1 MRLRMFRGFGS
12 AVATACTALALVTLA
27 APAAHAAATDQL
39 QSFVS
44 GVKSARGEF
53 TQRQVKGNGDSA
65 KVTGTSSG
73 TFAFAR
79 PGKFTWRYTK
89 PYDQLLQADGQTLYI
104 YDKDLNQV
112 TERRLDGA
120 LGSSPAAILFGSNDF
135 EKNFN
140 IGNGPTR
147 DGVEW
152 LELTPKAK
160 DTQFERIGIG
170 FKSGNLEAMEL
181 RDAFGNTT
189 LLTFTGIQKNPSLPA
204 DTFRFVVPKGA
215 DVMKQ

>member
-1 MRLRMFRGFGS
+1 MRHRIL
-12 AVATACTALALVTLA
+12 APLCATLALLA
-27 APAAHAAATDQL
+27 AIPAAHAAATDQL
-39 QSFVS
+39 QTFVTS
-44 GVKSARGEF
+44 VKTARGEF
-53 TQRQVKGNGDSA
+53 TQKQIKGQGADA
-65 KVTGTSSG
+65 KVSGTSSG
-73 TFAFAR
+73 TFAFSR

-112 TERRLDGA
+112 TERKLDNA
-120 LGSSPAAILFGSNDF
+120 LGSSPAAILFGSNDLS
-135 EKNFN
+135 KNFDVK
-140 IGNGPTR
+140 NGATR

-152 LELTPKAK
+152 LELTPKSK

-170 FKSGNLEAMEL
+170 FKGGNLEAMEL

-189 LLTFTGIQKNPSLPA
+189 MLTFTGIQKNPSLPA
-204 DTFRFVVPKGA
+204 DTFRFAVPKGA

>member
-1 MRLRMFRGFGS
+1 MRYRIL
-12 AVATACTALALVTLA
+12 APLCAALALLGAV
-27 APAAHAAATDQL
+27 PAAHAAATDQL
-39 QSFVS
+39 QSFVTS
-44 GVKSARGEF
+44 VKSARGEF
-53 TQRQVKGNGDSA
+53 TQQQMKGKGAAA
-65 KVTGTSSG
+65 KVAGTSSG

-112 TERRLDGA
+112 TERKLDGA
-120 LGSSPAAILFGSNDF
+120 LGSSPAAILFGSNDLT
-135 EKNFN
+135 KNFDVK
-140 IGNGPTR
+140 NGETR

-152 LELTPKAK
+152 LELTPKSK

-170 FKSGNLEAMEL
+170 FKGGNLEAMEL

-189 LLTFTGIQKNPSLPA
+189 MLTFSAIQKNPSLPA
-204 DTFRFVVPKGA
+204 DAFRFTVPKGA

>member
-1 MRLRMFRGFGS
+1 MRKRILVS
-12 AVATACTALALVTLA
+12 ACAALAVFAVHMPTAL
-27 APAAHAAATDQL
+27 AAATDQL

-44 GVKSARGEF
+44 GVKSAKGEF
-53 TQRQVKGNGDSA
+53 TQRQVKGQGDSL
-65 KVTGTSSG
+65 KITGTSSG
-73 TFAFAR
+73 SFVFAR
-79 PGKFTWRYTK
+79 PGKFTWRYAK
-89 PYDQLLQADGQTLYI
+89 PYEQLLQADGQTLYI

-112 TERRLDGA
+112 TERKLDGA

-135 EKNFN
+135 EKNFTVK
-140 IGNGPTR
+140 NGPTR

-152 LELTPKAK
+152 LELTPKSK

-170 FKSGNLEAMEL
+170 FKGGNLEAMEL

-189 LLTFTGIQKNPSLPA
+189 LLTFSAMQKNPPLPA
-204 DTFRFVVPKGA
+204 DAFRFTVPKGA

>member
-1 MRLRMFRGFGS
+1 MLFRS
-12 AVATACTALALVTLA
+12 
-27 APAAHAAATDQL
+27 
-39 QSFVS
+39 
-44 GVKSARGEF
+44 
-53 TQRQVKGNGDSA
+53 
-65 KVTGTSSG
+65 SSG
-73 TFAFAR
+73 TFSFAR

-112 TERRLDGA
+112 TERKLDGA
-120 LGSSPAAILFGSNDF
+120 LGSSPAAILFGSNDLSRNF
-135 EKNFN
+135 DVKN
-140 IGNGPTR
+140 GAAR

-170 FKSGNLEAMEL
+170 FKGGNLEAMEL

-189 LLTFTGIQKNPSLPA
+189 MLTFSGIQKNPSLPA
-204 DTFRFVVPKGA
+204 DAFRFAVPKGA
-215 DVMKQ
+215 DVVKQ

>member
-1 MRLRMFRGFGS
+1 MRHRIFATVAGV
-12 AVATACTALALVTLA
+12 AVAVAALA
-27 APAAHAAATDQL
+27 APTAHAAATDQL
-39 QSFVS
+39 KTFVTT
-44 GVKSARGEF
+44 VKSATGEF
-53 TQRQVKGNGDSA
+53 TQRQVKGSGDA
-65 KVTGTSSG
+65 VKVTGTSSG
-73 TFAFAR
+73 TFAFSR

-89 PYDQLLQADGQTLYI
+89 PYDQLLQADGQTLFI

-112 TERRLDGA
+112 TERKLDNA
-120 LGSSPAAILFGSNDF
+120 LGSSPAAILFGSNDL
-135 EKNFN
+135 EKNFVVKD
-140 IGNGPTR
+140 GPVR

-170 FKSGNLEAMEL
+170 FKAGNLEAMEL

-189 LLTFTGIQKNPSLPA
+189 LLSFSAMQKNPPMPA
-204 DTFRFVVPKGA
+204 DAFRFTAPKGA

>member
-1 MRLRMFRGFGS
+1 MRYRIL
-12 AVATACTALALVTLA
+12 APLCATLALLA
-27 APAAHAAATDQL
+27 AMPTAQAAATDQL
-39 QSFVS
+39 QTFVTS
-44 GVKSARGEF
+44 VKSARGEF
-53 TQRQVKGNGDSA
+53 TQKQIKGQGADA
-65 KVTGTSSG
+65 KVAGTSSG

-79 PGKFTWRYTK
+79 PGKFTWRYIK

-112 TERRLDGA
+112 TERKLDGA
-120 LGSSPAAILFGSNDF
+120 LGSSPAAILFGSNDLTRNF
-135 EKNFN
+135 DVKN
-140 IGNGPTR
+140 GATR

-170 FKSGNLEAMEL
+170 FRGGNLEAMEL

-189 LLTFTGIQKNPSLPA
+189 MLTFTGIQKNPSLPA
-204 DTFRFVVPKGA
+204 DTFRFTVPKGA

>member
-1 MRLRMFRGFGS
+1 MRNRIIVS
-12 AVATACTALALVTLA
+12 ACAALAMFA
-27 APAAHAAATDQL
+27 IQAPAHAAATDQL
-39 QSFVS
+39 QSFVT

-53 TQRQVKGNGDSA
+53 TQRQVKGQGANG

-73 TFAFAR
+73 TFVFSR

-112 TERRLDGA
+112 TERKLDGA
-120 LGSSPAAILFGSNDF
+120 LGSSPAAILFGSNDL
-135 EKNFN
+135 EKNFVVK
-140 IGNGPTR
+140 NGPTR

-152 LELTPKAK
+152 LELTPKSK

-170 FKSGNLEAMEL
+170 FKAGNLEAMEL

-189 LLTFTGIQKNPSLPA
+189 LLTFTGMQKNPPLAA
-204 DTFRFVVPKGA
+204 DAFRFTVPKGA

>member
-1 MRLRMFRGFGS
+1 MRTRIL
-12 AVATACTALALVTLA
+12 APLCATLALLA
-27 APAAHAAATDQL
+27 AVPAAQAAATDQL
-39 QSFVS
+39 QTFVTT
-44 GVKSARGEF
+44 VKSARGEF
-53 TQRQVKGNGDSA
+53 TQKQIKGQGADT
-65 KVTGTSSG
+65 KVAGTSSG

-112 TERRLDGA
+112 TERKLDGA
-120 LGSSPAAILFGSNDF
+120 LGSSPAAILFGSNDLG
-135 EKNFN
+135 KNFDVK
-140 IGNGPTR
+140 NGATR

-152 LELTPKAK
+152 LDLTPKAK
-160 DTQFERIGIG
+160 DTQFERIAIG
-170 FKSGNLEAMEL
+170 FKGGNLEAMEL

-189 LLTFTGIQKNPSLPA
+189 MLTFTGIQKNPPLPA
-204 DTFRFVVPKGA
+204 DAFRFTVPKGA

>member
-1 MRLRMFRGFGS
+1 MRHRIL
-12 AVATACTALALVTLA
+12 APLCATLALLA
-27 APAAHAAATDQL
+27 AVPAAHAAATDQL
-39 QSFVS
+39 QTFVTS
-44 GVKSARGEF
+44 VKTARGEF
-53 TQRQVKGNGDSA
+53 TQKQIKGQGADA
-65 KVTGTSSG
+65 KVAGTSSG
-73 TFAFAR
+73 TFAFSR

-112 TERRLDGA
+112 TERKLDNA
-120 LGSSPAAILFGSNDF
+120 LGSSPAAILFGSNDLS
-135 EKNFN
+135 KNFDVK
-140 IGNGPTR
+140 NGATR

-152 LELTPKAK
+152 LELTPKSK

-189 LLTFTGIQKNPSLPA
+189 MLTFTGMQKNPSLPA
-204 DTFRFVVPKGA
+204 DTFRFTVPKGA

>member
-1 MRLRMFRGFGS
+1 MRHRIL
-12 AVATACTALALVTLA
+12 APLCATLALLA
-27 APAAHAAATDQL
+27 AMPATTPAAHAAATDQL
-39 QSFVS
+39 QTFVTS
-44 GVKSARGEF
+44 VKTARGEF
-53 TQRQVKGNGDSA
+53 TQKQIKGQGADA
-65 KVTGTSSG
+65 KVSGTSGG
-73 TFAFAR
+73 TFAFSR

-112 TERRLDGA
+112 TERKLDNA
-120 LGSSPAAILFGSNDF
+120 LGSSPAAILFGSNDLS
-135 EKNFN
+135 KNFDVK
-140 IGNGPTR
+140 NGATR

-152 LELTPKAK
+152 LELTPKSK

-170 FKSGNLEAMEL
+170 FKAGNLEAMEL

-189 LLTFTGIQKNPSLPA
+189 MLTFTGIQKNPSLPA
-204 DTFRFVVPKGA
+204 DTFRFTVPKGA

>member
-1 MRLRMFRGFGS
+1 MRSRIL
-12 AVATACTALALVTLA
+12 APLCATLALLA
-27 APAAHAAATDQL
+27 AVPAAQAAATDQL
-39 QSFVS
+39 QTFVTS
-44 GVKSARGEF
+44 VKSARGEF
-53 TQRQVKGNGDSA
+53 TQKQIKGQGAAA
-65 KVTGTSSG
+65 KVSGTSSG

-112 TERRLDGA
+112 TERKLDGA
-120 LGSSPAAILFGSNDF
+120 LGSSPAAILFGSNDLS
-135 EKNFN
+135 KNFDVK
-140 IGNGPTR
+140 NGATR

-170 FKSGNLEAMEL
+170 FKAGNLEAMEL

-189 LLTFTGIQKNPSLPA
+189 LLSFTGIQKNPPLPA
-204 DTFRFVVPKGA
+204 DAFRFTVPKGA

>member
-1 MRLRMFRGFGS
+1 MRHRIL
-12 AVATACTALALVTLA
+12 APLCATLALLA
-27 APAAHAAATDQL
+27 AVPVAHAAATDQL
-39 QSFVS
+39 QTFVTS
-44 GVKSARGEF
+44 VKTARGEF
-53 TQRQVKGNGDSA
+53 TQKQIKGQGGEA
-65 KVTGTSSG
+65 KVAGTSSG

-79 PGKFTWRYTK
+79 PGKFTWRYIK

-112 TERRLDGA
+112 TERKLDNA
-120 LGSSPAAILFGSNDF
+120 LGSSPAAILFGSNDLS
-135 EKNFN
+135 KNFDVK
-140 IGNGPTR
+140 NGATR

-152 LELTPKAK
+152 LELTPKSK

-170 FKSGNLEAMEL
+170 FKGGNLEAMEL

-204 DTFRFVVPKGA
+204 DAFRFTVPKGA

>member
-1 MRLRMFRGFGS
+1 MRYRIL
-12 AVATACTALALVTLA
+12 APLCATLALLA
-27 APAAHAAATDQL
+27 AVPAAQAAATDQL
-39 QSFVS
+39 QTFVTS
-44 GVKSARGEF
+44 VKSARGEF
-53 TQRQVKGNGDSA
+53 VQKQVRGQGADA
-65 KVTGTSSG
+65 KTAGTSSG

-79 PGKFTWRYTK
+79 PGKFTWRYLK
-89 PYDQLLQADGQTLYI
+89 PYEQLLQADGQTLYI

-112 TERRLDGA
+112 TERKLDGA
-120 LGSSPAAILFGSNDF
+120 LGSSPAAILFGSNDLTRNF
-135 EKNFN
+135 DVKN
-140 IGNGPTR
+140 GATR

-170 FKSGNLEAMEL
+170 FKGGNLEAMEL

-189 LLTFTGIQKNPSLPA
+189 MLTFANIQKNPSMPA
-204 DTFRFVVPKGA
+204 DAFRFAVPKGA